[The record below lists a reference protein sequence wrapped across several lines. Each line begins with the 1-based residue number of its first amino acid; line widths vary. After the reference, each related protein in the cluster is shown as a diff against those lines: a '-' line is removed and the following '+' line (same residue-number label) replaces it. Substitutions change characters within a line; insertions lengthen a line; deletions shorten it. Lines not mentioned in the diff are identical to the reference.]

1 MNHLC
6 WWWLSIC
13 LFAFLGFAFFVIML
27 LELQICGFELRTEQN
42 KKSWFLICI
51 WFVWWWEQSKLLVSW
66 NGFWSISLL
75 TIFFLLLHGFV
86 KTCRK
91 TLEWIITI
99 GGLLFQMEIL
109 PWKLVTGELNFHL
122 ILARRLWTRCK
133 LFNITLPG
141 VMISLK
147 VDMVL

>member
-1 MNHLC
+1 MNHIC
-6 WWWLSIC
+6 WWWLIIC
-13 LFAFLGFAFFVIML
+13 LFAFLGFAFLWLCYLSLKSVAL
-27 LELQICGFELRTEQN
+27 SYEQSKTKELVFDLCMVCLMM
-42 KKSWFLICI
+42 
-51 WFVWWWEQSKLLVSW
+51 EQSKLLVSW

-122 ILARRLWTRCK
+122 ILARRLSTRCK